1 MSRKLIIDGTA
12 VYEID
17 EDLQL
22 QRRLKEEEKRIAKL
36 KEKEKKDEKGTGDF

>member
-22 QRRLKEEEKRIAKL
+22 QRRLKEDEKKIAKQ
-36 KEKEKKDEKGTGDF
+36 KDKAKNEKGAGD